1 MRRIAMTALA
11 AAAFT
16 AMFVC
21 LTGSAAVAA
30 PVDCVLQTH
39 RGACY
44 EPIWVHGVQVTMTF
58 PQAAHPLP
66 GPRNTN
72 VMNFYVVAPQ
82 TDTPQGALP
91 FGHDHVVPAMPG
103 EPEYSVY
110 LQGYL
115 VLCSAEGF
123 TSGACEATIIQY
135 GGATLPLARTVKWTA
150 ADLGRPDRTRRARGA
165 RHPIQRRATVPRN
178 DRPGQARARPPNQS
192 AVICARARS
201 SNG

>member
-11 AAAFT
+11 AVFAAVF
-16 AMFVC
+16 AG

-58 PQAAHPLP
+58 PQAANPLP

-82 TDTPQGALP
+82 TDTPQGVLP

-103 EPEYSVY
+103 EAGYSVY

-115 VLCSAEGF
+115 VLCSAEGLI
-123 TSGACEATIIQY
+123 SGGCGATIIQY
-135 GGATLPLARTVKWTA
+135 GGATLPLARTVNGQRLISAEPIEPA
-150 ADLGRPDRTRRARGA
+150 ADAGLVVLFSAGQPFLGTIGRAR
-165 RHPIQRRATVPRN
+165 
-178 DRPGQARARPPNQS
+178 
-192 AVICARARS
+192 
-201 SNG
+201 

>member
-1 MRRIAMTALA
+1 MTALA
-11 AAAFT
+11 AMFAV
-16 AMFVC
+16 MFVG

-58 PQAAHPLP
+58 PQAANQLP
-66 GPRNTN
+66 GSRNTN

-103 EPEYSVY
+103 EPDTAST
-110 LQGYL
+110 
-115 VLCSAEGF
+115 CRA
-123 TSGACEATIIQY
+123 TSSCAAPKGSRAA
-135 GGATLPLARTVKWTA
+135 PARRPSSSTAAPRSHWRGRQRAA
-150 ADLGRPDRTRRARGA
+150 ADLGRTDRIRRGRGA
-165 RHPIQRRATVPRN
+165 RRPTQRRVTVSRN
-178 DRPGQARARPPNQS
+178 DRPGQVRPSVRPPNQP
-192 AVICARARS
+192 AVICARARN
-201 SNG
+201 SND

>member
-11 AAAFT
+11 AMFAV
-16 AMFVC
+16 MFVG

-58 PQAAHPLP
+58 PQAANQFP
-66 GPRNTN
+66 GSRNTN

-103 EPEYSVY
+103 EAGYSVY

-115 VLCSAEGF
+115 VLCSAEGLR
-123 TSGACEATIIQY
+123 SGACEATIIQY
-135 GGATLPLARTVKWTA
+135 GGATLPLARTVNGQLLTSAEPIESA
-150 ADLGRPDRTRRARGA
+150 ADAGLVVLLNAGSPFLGTIGRAR
-165 RHPIQRRATVPRN
+165 
-178 DRPGQARARPPNQS
+178 
-192 AVICARARS
+192 
-201 SNG
+201 

>member
-11 AAAFT
+11 VATFT
-16 AMFVC
+16 AMFVG
-21 LTGSAAVAA
+21 LTGSAAMAT

-66 GPRNTN
+66 GSRNTN

-103 EPEYSVY
+103 EAGYSVY

-115 VLCSAEGF
+115 VLCSAEGL

-135 GGATLPLARTVKWTA
+135 GGATLPLARTVNGQPLTSAEPIEPA
-150 ADLGRPDRTRRARGA
+150 AHAGLVVLFSAGQPFLGTIGRG
-165 RHPIQRRATVPRN
+165 R
-178 DRPGQARARPPNQS
+178 
-192 AVICARARS
+192 
-201 SNG
+201 